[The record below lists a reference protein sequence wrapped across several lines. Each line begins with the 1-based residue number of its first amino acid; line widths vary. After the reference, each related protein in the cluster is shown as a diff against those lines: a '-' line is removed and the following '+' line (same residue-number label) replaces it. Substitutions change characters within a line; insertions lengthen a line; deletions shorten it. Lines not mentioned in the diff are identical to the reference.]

1 MPCRR
6 GRRCCPGGCRRGN
19 GPGRRCRA
27 PRRKAKWQG
36 RRRRVRPSWDSPA
49 SSPQQALSPASPR
62 PACPHRR
69 ALPLPAFPL
78 SAFPPSPPVF
88 PLPALLPYSALPPVR
103 RSLPLPGYPH
113 PLPFPARYRSA
124 QKRAAVFLRADPY
137 LFRCPSCYHFPHF
150 ILGNYTM
157 RANRCQFFL
166 TQKPPLRRETAFPD
180 RHGEPQ
186 LFQTRAQ
193 RSGSR
198 LRACQKK
205 FLTRSKAVRLRRR
218 RPARGRAAKCTR
230 PPQCQ
235 PAYIRSG

>member
-1 MPCRR
+1 ME
-6 GRRCCPGGCRRGN
+6 
-19 GPGRRCRA
+19 
-27 PRRKAKWQG
+27 
-36 RRRRVRPSWDSPA
+36 RRRVR
-49 SSPQQALSPASPR
+49 SSSEAFSTLGLSGVEIR
-62 PACPHRR
+62 PA
-69 ALPLPAFPL
+69 
-78 SAFPPSPPVF
+78 
-88 PLPALLPYSALPPVR
+88 
-103 RSLPLPGYPH
+103 SLPLLLSPPR
-113 PLPFPARYRSA
+113 PPPFPARYRSA

-137 LFRCPSCYHFPHF
+137 LFRCPSCYHFPHC

-166 TQKPPLRRETAFPD
+166 TQKPSLRRETAFPD

-193 RSGSR
+193 RCGSR
-198 LRACQKK
+198 LRA
-205 FLTRSKAVRLRRR
+205 VRLRQR